1 MLRHLTDDEIEFIV
15 DFIKPNLSIPPKTAM
30 SIVEANKNKLRNQ
43 LKIHKVY
50 PQIIPELKECIKKNY
65 YSSLIEAGESVGIIC
80 AQSLGEK
87 QTQNTLNTFHKA
99 GQSEKSVITGVPRFQ
114 ELLNA
119 TKDPKTTSIRIYF
132 NKKHT
137 SIQELRKTVNHQF
150 VNLTFSKISKEI
162 DVCMNKKPEKWYD
175 SFKILY
181 KDYKWFR
188 DFSKYRDCISI
199 KLDIRYLYEYNIH
212 FEDIAERIDKE
223 YDDLICVFSPIHI
236 GQIDI
241 YADTSNIKLPDD
253 RILFIDKENSK
264 QIYMEECVKTVLENM
279 LLFGIDG
286 IETIYYTEENG
297 EWIIET
303 DGGDYRKIMSHKDVD
318 STRTV
323 SNNVWDIY
331 ELLDI
336 EASRSFLTNE
346 FLDIM
351 EGINLCHVK
360 LLVERMTFLGTI
372 SSISRYTMRKEE
384 CGPLGKASFEETL
397 DNFLKAASNG
407 ETEPTTG
414 VSASIICGKRARF
427 GTGMVDLKLDTKAF
441 KM

>member
-1 MLRHLTDDEIEFIV
+1 MTRYLTNDEIEFIV
-15 DFIKPNLSIPPKTAM
+15 DFIKPNLSIPSTTAF

-43 LKIHKVY
+43 LKICKVY
-50 PQIIPELKECIKKNY
+50 PQIIPELKENIMKSY
-65 YSSLIEAGESVGIIC
+65 YSSLIEPGESVGIIC

-119 TKDPKTTSIRIYF
+119 TKDPKTTSIKIF
-132 NKKHT
+132 FKKKHE
-137 SIQELRKTVNHQF
+137 SIKDLRKTVNHQF
-150 VNLTFSKISKEI
+150 VNLTFLKISKDI
-162 DVCMNKKPEKWYD
+162 DVCMDKKPEKWYE

-181 KDYKWFR
+181 KDYSWYR
-188 DFSKYRDCISI
+188 DFSKYKDCISI
-199 KLDIRYLYEYNIH
+199 KVDIKYLYEYNIN
-212 FEDIAERIDKE
+212 FEDIAERIDNE
-223 YDDLICVFSPIHI
+223 YDDLFCVFSPIHI
-236 GQIDI
+236 GQFDV
-241 YADTSNIKLPDD
+241 YVDTSKIKLPED
-253 RILFIDKENSK
+253 RILFINKENSK
-264 QIYMEECVKTVLENM
+264 QIYMEECVKNILENM

-286 IETIYYTEENG
+286 IDTIYYTEENG

-303 DGGDYRKIMSHKDVD
+303 DGGDYLKVMSHKDVD

-336 EASRSFLTNE
+336 EASRTFLINE

-427 GTGMVDLKLDTKAF
+427 GTGMIDLKIDTNYF
-441 KM
+441 KI